1 MKKITRSF
9 VLSTMILGTL
19 SSVVRVIAE
28 TSSGIP
34 KEISSTEILQSAET
48 SFTQSSSLQTTT
60 NSSISNPTI
69 NDEEQ
74 EPSQSQEN
82 IQKISTTTGFESRFW
97 TQNPVEQLQYVD
109 ESQKEQSSNA
119 NGEDNLSIINSESK
133 VKNPLNET
141 QNEITKSLNEK
152 SWLATE
158 LDDNQAFIDATV
170 TAANKPESQIQK
182 SDLELIKNLVV
193 TGASSIP
200 EKISDYITLGSLQ
213 VSDGTVSSIPNG
225 LYSLNKT
232 LTNLGLRNNHFI
244 VLPEKLFDDSF
255 WTGKS
260 NGLTLLL
267 DNNQIVSDVPNNT
280 DVAGMLD
287 FNSRNN
293 MLEYFN
299 KTDYHNNPQ
308 GQLMYQ
314 GGTPTINVPVGYDF
328 NANTPDTTNLSLYV
342 TNAGYQPLFPE
353 HEFVYYDDGRSSA
366 IQNGIATHSGSGKIW
381 VKSKF
386 STLTNPFART
396 QIKVNVE
403 SPTVAGDV
411 TAKYVDTDGN
421 KISDDVVKSGNI
433 GDSYTTEQKTIDGYT
448 FKEVQGIATG
458 TFTDQAQTVT
468 YVYTKDPI
476 AGGDITAK
484 YVDTDGNKIL
494 DDVVKSGNVGDSY
507 TTEQKTIDGYTFKE
521 LQGIAT
527 GTFTD
532 QVQTVTYVYT
542 KDPIAGGDVTA
553 KYVDTD
559 GNKISD
565 DVVKSGNVGDAYNTE
580 QKIIDGYTFKEVQGS
595 ATSTFTNQ
603 AQIVIYVYTKDSVA
617 GGNVTAKYVDTD
629 GNKISDD
636 VVKSG
641 NVGDAYSTEQK
652 IIDGYTFK
660 EVQGSATSTFTN
672 QAQIVIY
679 VYTKDSVA
687 GGNVTAKYV
696 DTDGNKISDDVVKPG
711 NVGDEYT
718 TEQKTID
725 GYTFK
730 EVQGSATGT
739 FTDKVQ
745 TVTYVYTKNNV
756 TPSPK
761 PDDYSDIPE
770 SIKNNRNGNKNEST
784 SENKNILPQTGD
796 NEGLSMIGMISGLFL
811 IFGTIVVILF
821 KRKRQD

>member
-1 MKKITRSF
+1 MKTMKTAFALCTILLGF
-9 VLSTMILGTL
+9 LSPTIEG
-19 SSVVRVIAE
+19 IAE
-28 TSSGIP
+28 TTQLSGTTNGIGVENGQASEDITQGSNVIDSKSTRSVGYIDENP
-34 KEISSTEILQSAET
+34 KEESSNVSNET
-48 SFTQSSSLQTTT
+48 NLALT
-60 NSSISNPTI
+60 
-69 NDEEQ
+69 
-74 EPSQSQEN
+74 
-82 IQKISTTTGFESRFW
+82 
-97 TQNPVEQLQYVD
+97 NPVHE
-109 ESQKEQSSNA
+109 N
-119 NGEDNLSIINSESK
+119 
-133 VKNPLNET
+133 
-141 QNEITKSLNEK
+141 QNKTTKALNEK

-158 LDDNQAFIDATV
+158 LDENQAFIDATV
-170 TAANKPESQIQK
+170 VAVNKTESEIQK

-200 EKISDYITLGSLQ
+200 EKISDYITLESLY
-213 VSDGTVSSIPNG
+213 VSDGTVSSIPDG

-255 WTGKS
+255 WIGKS

-280 DVAGMLD
+280 GSAGMLD

-328 NANTPDTTNLSLYV
+328 KANTPDTTNLSLYV
-342 TNAGYQPLFPE
+342 TNAGYQSLFPG
-353 HEFVYYDDGRSSA
+353 HEFVYYDDGSSSV
-366 IQNGIATHSGSGKIW
+366 IQNGVATHSGSGKIW

-403 SPTVAGDV
+403 TPAVIGDV
-411 TAKYVDTDGN
+411 TAKYVDTDGK
-421 KISDDVVKSGNI
+421 KISDDVVKSGNV
-433 GDSYTTEQKTIDGYT
+433 GDAYTTEQKTIAGYT
-448 FKEVQGIATG
+448 FKEVQGSATG

-468 YVYTKDPI
+468 YVYTKD
-476 AGGDITAK
+476 
-484 YVDTDGNKIL
+484 L
-494 DDVVKSGNVGDSY
+494 
-507 TTEQKTIDGYTFKE
+507 
-521 LQGIAT
+521 
-527 GTFTD
+527 
-532 QVQTVTYVYT
+532 
-542 KDPIAGGDVTA
+542 IAGGDVTA

-559 GNKISD
+559 GKKISD
-565 DVVKSGNVGDAYNTE
+565 DVVKSGNVGDAYTTE
-580 QKIIDGYTFKEVQGS
+580 QKTIAGYTFKEVQGS
-595 ATSTFTNQ
+595 ATGTFTDQ
-603 AQIVIYVYTKDSVA
+603 AQTVTYVYTKDLIA
-617 GGNVTAKYVDTD
+617 GGDVTAKYVDTD
-629 GNKISDD
+629 GKKISDD

-641 NVGDAYSTEQK
+641 NVGDAY
-652 IIDGYTFK
+652 
-660 EVQGSATSTFTN
+660 
-672 QAQIVIY
+672 
-679 VYTKDSVA
+679 
-687 GGNVTAKYV
+687 
-696 DTDGNKISDDVVKPG
+696 
-711 NVGDEYT
+711 T
-718 TEQKTID
+718 TEQKTIAD
-725 GYTFK
+725 YTFK

>member
-1 MKKITRSF
+1 MKKITCSF
-9 VLSTMILGTL
+9 VLGTMILGTL
-19 SSVVRVIAE
+19 SPVVRVIAG

-34 KEISSTEILQSAET
+34 KEISSTEILQGGET

-60 NSSISNPTI
+60 NSSISNTTI

-74 EPSQSQEN
+74 EPRQSQEN
-82 IQKISTTTGFESRFW
+82 IQKILTTTGFESRLW
-97 TQNPVEQLQYVD
+97 TQNPVKQLQYVD
-109 ESQKEQSSNA
+109 ESQKEQSSNV

-133 VKNPLNET
+133 VNPLNET
-141 QNEITKSLNEK
+141 QNEITKSVNEK

-170 TAANKPESQIQK
+170 TAVNKPESEIQK

-200 EKISDYITLGSLQ
+200 EKISDYITLGSLY

-225 LYSLNKT
+225 LYTLNKT

-280 DVAGMLD
+280 GVAGMLD

-342 TNAGYQPLFPE
+342 TNAGYQPLFSE
-353 HEFVYYDDGRSSA
+353 HEFVYYDDGSSSA
-366 IQNGIATHSGSGKIW
+366 IQNGVATHSGSGKIW

-403 SPTVAGDV
+403 SPTVAGNV

-433 GDSYTTEQKTIDGYT
+433 GDSYTTEQKTIYGYT
-448 FKEVQGIATG
+448 FKEV
-458 TFTDQAQTVT
+458 
-468 YVYTKDPI
+468 
-476 AGGDITAK
+476 
-484 YVDTDGNKIL
+484 
-494 DDVVKSGNVGDSY
+494 
-507 TTEQKTIDGYTFKE
+507 
-521 LQGIAT
+521 QGIAT

-580 QKIIDGYTFKEVQGS
+580 QKIIDGYTFKEVQRS
-595 ATSTFTNQ
+595 ATGTFTNQ
-603 AQIVIYVYTKDSVA
+603 AQI
-617 GGNVTAKYVDTD
+617 
-629 GNKISDD
+629 
-636 VVKSG
+636 
-641 NVGDAYSTEQK
+641 
-652 IIDGYTFK
+652 
-660 EVQGSATSTFTN
+660 
-672 QAQIVIY
+672 
-679 VYTKDSVA
+679 
-687 GGNVTAKYV
+687 
-696 DTDGNKISDDVVKPG
+696 
-711 NVGDEYT
+711 
-718 TEQKTID
+718 
-725 GYTFK
+725 
-730 EVQGSATGT
+730 
-739 FTDKVQ
+739 
-745 TVTYVYTKNNV
+745 VTYVYTKNNV

-761 PDDYSDIPE
+761 TDDHSDIPE
-770 SIKNNRNGNKNEST
+770 SIKDNGNGNKNDST

>member
-1 MKKITRSF
+1 MKKITCSF

-19 SSVVRVIAE
+19 SPVVRVIAE

-34 KEISSTEILQSAET
+34 KEISSTEILQGAET

-74 EPSQSQEN
+74 EPRQSQEN
-82 IQKISTTTGFESRFW
+82 IQKILTTTGFESRLW
-97 TQNPVEQLQYVD
+97 TQNPVKQLQYVD
-109 ESQKEQSSNA
+109 ESQKEQSSNV
-119 NGEDNLSIINSESK
+119 NGKDNLSIINSESK
-133 VKNPLNET
+133 VNPLNET
-141 QNEITKSLNEK
+141 QNEITKSVNEK

-170 TAANKPESQIQK
+170 TAVNKPESEIQK

-200 EKISDYITLGSLQ
+200 EKISDYITLGSLY
-213 VSDGTVSSIPNG
+213 VSDGTVSSIPND
-225 LYSLNKT
+225 LYTLNKT

-280 DVAGMLD
+280 GVAGMLD

-314 GGTPTINVPVGYDF
+314 GGTPTINVPIGYDF

-342 TNAGYQPLFPE
+342 TNAGYQSLFPE
-353 HEFVYYDDGRSSA
+353 HEFVYYDDGSSSA
-366 IQNGIATHSGSGKIW
+366 IQNGVATHSGSGKIW

-403 SPTVAGDV
+403 SPTVAGNV

-421 KISDDVVKSGNI
+421 NISDDVVKSGNI
-433 GDSYTTEQKTIDGYT
+433 GDSYTTEQKIIDGYT
-448 FKEVQGIATG
+448 FKEVQGSATG
-458 TFTDQAQTVT
+458 TFTDQVQTVT

-476 AGGDITAK
+476 AGGDVTAK
-484 YVDTDGNKIL
+484 YVDTDGDKIS
-494 DDVVKSGNVGDSY
+494 DDVVKSGSIGDSY

-521 LQGIAT
+521 VQGIAT

-559 GNKISD
+559 GNNISD
-565 DVVKSGNVGDAYNTE
+565 DVVKSGNIGDSYTTE
-580 QKIIDGYTFKEVQGS
+580 QKIIDGYTFKEVQGR
-595 ATSTFTNQ
+595 ATGTFTSQ
-603 AQIVIYVYTKDSVA
+603 AQIVTYVYTKDSVA
-617 GGNVTAKYVDTD
+617 GGNVIAKYVDTD
-629 GNKISDD
+629 GNKI
-636 VVKSG
+636 
-641 NVGDAYSTEQK
+641 Y
-652 IIDGYTFK
+652 
-660 EVQGSATSTFTN
+660 
-672 QAQIVIY
+672 
-679 VYTKDSVA
+679 
-687 GGNVTAKYV
+687 
-696 DTDGNKISDDVVKPG
+696 DDVVKPG
-711 NVGDEYT
+711 NVGDAYT

-725 GYTFK
+725 GYTFT

-761 PDDYSDIPE
+761 LDDHSDIPE
-770 SIKNNRNGNKNEST
+770 SIKDNGNGNKNDST